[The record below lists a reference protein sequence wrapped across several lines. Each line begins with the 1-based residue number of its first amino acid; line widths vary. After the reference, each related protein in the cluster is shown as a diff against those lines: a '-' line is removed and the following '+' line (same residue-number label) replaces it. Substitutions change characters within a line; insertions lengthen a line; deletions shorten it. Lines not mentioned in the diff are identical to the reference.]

1 GLLQPP
7 PHRLGVLPP
16 RLAAGYLGRIAPP
29 LEVVADRPHRP
40 GDPVLV
46 ADQVAHGPA
55 APQRRGDAPLLGAVG
70 GDQGLGVTGPLVR
83 EGPSRADG
91 APGPI
96 AGEGG
101 RAAGGVRRPP
111 AADRLLGYPEQVG
124 DVGLGESQLAAPHR
138 TEAQGLEDL
147 IGQLASV
154 WWGRGRRRV

>member
-1 GLLQPP
+1 APP
-7 PHRLGVLPP
+7 PEG
-16 RLAAGYLGRIAPP
+16 
-29 LEVVADRPHRP
+29 VADRPHRP

-55 APQRRGDAPLLGAVG
+55 APQRRGDAPLLGAVVV
-70 GDQGLGVTGPLVR
+70 DPIPDPTGLLIR
-83 EGPSRADG
+83 EGPSGADG

-101 RAAGGVRRPP
+101 RAAGGVSRPP
-111 AADRLLGYPEQVG
+111 AADRLLGYLEQVG

-154 WWGRGRRRV
+154 R